1 MSNWQDWIGRTQHTE
16 DVLTP
21 GLLTRFRATIDSA
34 ETDAQGPQGIHWC
47 LCVPKA
53 ATVQLGAD
61 GHPRRDDTPES
72 FLPPVPLPRRM
83 WASSKVTFLAPIT
96 QGAAIARTSTVAS
109 VKEKSGSTGTLVFV
123 EVDHVTRADGL
134 VALEERQTIVYRD
147 ATTTPAAPAPA
158 EIDVDLSAWGWNRS
172 LRPAEP
178 LLFRYSALTFNSH
191 RIHYDRPYAV
201 EEECYRG
208 LVVHGP
214 LTATLLLDLA
224 ARELGANALKS
235 FAFRGVAPA
244 FAGEPLI
251 LVGRRDGEA
260 VTLAALGGDGRT
272 VISAEAAI

>member
-1 MSNWQDWIGRTQHTE
+1 
-16 DVLTP
+16 
-21 GLLTRFRATIDSA
+21 
-34 ETDAQGPQGIHWC
+34 
-47 LCVPKA
+47 
-53 ATVQLGAD
+53 
-61 GHPRRDDTPES
+61 
-72 FLPPVPLPRRM
+72 M

-123 EVDHVTRADGL
+123 EVDHATRADG
-134 VALEERQTIVYRD
+134 VIAVEERQTIVYRE
-147 ATTTPAAPAPA
+147 ATTTPAAPAPDEA
-158 EIDVDLSAWGWNRS
+158 DVNLSDWGWHRS

-224 ARELGANALKS
+224 ARELGADAVKS
-235 FAFRGVAPA
+235 FAFRGVSPA
-244 FAGEPLI
+244 IAGEPLH
-251 LVGRRDGEA
+251 LVARREGA
-260 VTLAALGGDGRT
+260 ALTLAALGGDGRT
-272 VISAEAAI
+272 VMSAEALV

>member
-1 MSNWQDWIGRTQHTE
+1 M
-16 DVLTP
+16 
-21 GLLTRFRATIDSA
+21 
-34 ETDAQGPQGIHWC
+34 
-47 LCVPKA
+47 
-53 ATVQLGAD
+53 
-61 GHPRRDDTPES
+61 
-72 FLPPVPLPRRM
+72 
-83 WASSKVTFLAPIT
+83 
-96 QGAAIARTSTVAS
+96 
-109 VKEKSGSTGTLVFV
+109 KEKSGSTGTLVFV

-134 VALEERQTIVYRD
+134 VALEERQTIVYRE
-147 ATTTPAAPAPA
+147 ATTTPAAPAPD
-158 EIDVDLSAWGWNRS
+158 EVVVDLSDWDWHRS
-172 LRPAEP
+172 LRPTEP

-191 RIHYDRPYAV
+191 RIHYDLPYAV

-251 LVGRRDGEA
+251 LVGKRDGEA